1 MNNTKAERFVRV
13 AEART
18 NKAIDIIRLLGNL
31 SNTNVYE
38 YREEDIEKIFNAIE
52 EEISS
57 ARARFDASDRAKK
70 RFTLE

>member
-18 NKAIDIIRLLGNL
+18 NKVIDMIRLLGNL

-38 YREEDIEKIFNAIE
+38 FKEEDIEKIFNAIE

-57 ARARFDASDRAKK
+57 ARALFDGPERAKK
-70 RFTLE
+70 KFTLE